1 MDRSHQPQQQPTPA
15 QQPAPLAPRP
25 NRILA
30 EPATVAA
37 CYRDYALAASIRARM
52 DRGSH

>member
-1 MDRSHQPQQQPTPA
+1 MSAPVERDRTPQ
-15 QQPAPLAPRP
+15 P

-37 CYRDYALAASIRARM
+37 CRADYQVGAPVRQAMSQQLAQRHRKP
-52 DRGSH
+52 

>member
-1 MDRSHQPQQQPTPA
+1 MSAPAERDLTPRA
-15 QQPAPLAPRP
+15 

-37 CYRDYALAASIRARM
+37 CRADYQASAHVRQAMSQQFVQRH
-52 DRGSH
+52 RKL